1 MELLNTLI
9 SGISVGSTL
18 CGALATLTGTNT
30 VRAAA
35 IGTLGGAVGGLL
47 LAAIGLKAL
56 SDAAEISRDAREHDS
71 DRR

>member
-1 MELLNTLI
+1 MELLNTLV

-35 IGTLGGAVGGLL
+35 IGTLGGAVCGAALFADRQRRSVSA
-47 LAAIGLKAL
+47 LA
-56 SDAAEISRDAREHDS
+56 
-71 DRR
+71 

>member
-18 CGALATLTGTNT
+18 CGALTGTNT

-35 IGTLGGAVGGLL
+35 IGTLGGAVCGAALFADRQRRSVSA
-47 LAAIGLKAL
+47 LA
-56 SDAAEISRDAREHDS
+56 
-71 DRR
+71 